1 MKPIYDQYNRLH
13 DYVRISVTDRCPLR
27 CVYCMPE
34 GGLPFFPDDRVLSQ
48 DDIVQMVKNFVDMG
62 ITKVRFTGG
71 EPLVRSD
78 FVDIVQRVSNID
90 GVTDI
95 SATTNGLLLARKG
108 KALKDAGLQRVNISL
123 DTFDADKYK
132 KITRGGRIQDVLDG
146 IAAAGDL
153 GLFVKLN
160 VVVMKNQND
169 NEIIDFLNYTR
180 DHNVNIRFIE
190 FMPIGN
196 QHDEWEQSY
205 YNLDRVFDICKKN
218 GIEYEHINLR
228 GNGPSENYQIKGAKG
243 SFGVIHPVSNK
254 FCENCSRLRI
264 TADGYVKA
272 CLYWDEELYVRD
284 AIYDP
289 KKFRAIIQKALDN
302 KPLNHEMALNNTD
315 NIINKAPT
323 WRHMS
328 QIGG

>member
-108 KALKDAGLQRVNISL
+108 KALKDAGLQRVNIRL
-123 DTFDADKYK
+123 DKFDADKYK
-132 KITRGGRIQDVLDG
+132 KINR
-146 IAAAGDL
+146 
-153 GLFVKLN
+153 
-160 VVVMKNQND
+160 
-169 NEIIDFLNYTR
+169 
-180 DHNVNIRFIE
+180 
-190 FMPIGN
+190 
-196 QHDEWEQSY
+196 
-205 YNLDRVFDICKKN
+205 
-218 GIEYEHINLR
+218 
-228 GNGPSENYQIKGAKG
+228 
-243 SFGVIHPVSNK
+243 
-254 FCENCSRLRI
+254 
-264 TADGYVKA
+264 
-272 CLYWDEELYVRD
+272 
-284 AIYDP
+284 
-289 KKFRAIIQKALDN
+289 
-302 KPLNHEMALNNTD
+302 
-315 NIINKAPT
+315 
-323 WRHMS
+323 
-328 QIGG
+328 